1 MHHNDVGIDI
11 SRWPVG
17 RAGKGVQKLALTHTH
32 THTHALVILVQ
43 VDEVDTHVDA
53 RLKDP
58 VNQYPAIL
66 GERHPVFRRDDYAS
80 FNLVPRSCCLVMV
93 LCVCV
98 GARQWDHV
106 PSRDG
111 ATVAVNE
118 RKCRDGSFMS
128 DDDSFVTASSP
139 TSDKFS
145 VENWING

>member
-66 GERHPVFRRDDYAS
+66 GERHPGFRRDDYAS
-80 FNLVPRSCCLVMV
+80 FNLVPRSCCLVIV

-98 GARQWDHV
+98 WV
-106 PSRDG
+106 PDNWIMCRAGMAQQLRSMRG
-111 ATVAVNE
+111 NVETV
-118 RKCRDGSFMS
+118 RSCQ
-128 DDDSFVTASSP
+128 TTTHSSP
-139 TSDKFS
+139 RHLPRRINS
-145 VENWING
+145 VLRIG